1 MNLLETMRHDAG
13 INEMAFE
20 TFTDDGKAQ
29 ATIQKVMNLMNSGK
43 ASNKDYTG
51 IIEGAKKFLA
61 RDAGSQVKNK
71 AYIKNADKV
80 LAMIK
85 AQKDKLSSSQ
95 ARIDKK

>member
-29 ATIQKVMNLMNSGK
+29 ATIQKVMNLLNSGK
-43 ASNKDYTG
+43 KPNKDYTG
-51 IIEGAKKFLA
+51 IIEGAKKYLS
-61 RDAGSQVKNK
+61 RDAGAQVKNK

-80 LAMIK
+80 LGMIK
-85 AQKDKLSSSQ
+85 AAKDKLGSAQ
-95 ARIDKK
+95 ARMDK